1 MYLQY
6 FTADPDSIR
15 CSKRSFL
22 YTIRENKWV
31 EKSSM
36 SKERVSPACGYVKNG
51 LTNKYEVVV
60 AGGYCGADKSSS
72 TEIYTVDDDT
82 WRAGAEF
89 TPLCCAACQ
98 F

>member
-1 MYLQY
+1 MLE
-6 FTADPDSIR
+6 ARIW
-15 CSKRSFL
+15 L
-22 YTIRENKWV
+22 
-31 EKSSM
+31 
-36 SKERVSPACGYVKNG
+36 ACGYVKNSV
-51 LTNKYEVVV
+51 TNKNEVIV
-60 AGGYCGADKSSS
+60 AGGKRDSLEYLRT